1 MRKRA
6 FPLAFV
12 LLAALLAAGCTHP
25 FFYPMRELVQTPQR
39 LGLAYEDVNFR
50 ASDGLRLHGWFLPA
64 QGRAAGTVLFVHGN
78 AENIST
84 HIASVAWMP
93 ARGFNVFLF
102 DYRGYGT
109 SEGTPS
115 VEGAQRDIDAAM
127 QVVLGR
133 SDVDKDRIAVF
144 GQSLG
149 GALSAYYVAHTPL
162 RANVRALVIES
173 AFSDYA
179 DIAREKLAASWLT
192 WAFQWLALVAVD
204 NRFSP
209 LPSMQDI
216 SPIPLL
222 VIHGE
227 EDRIVPPEHARRL
240 YDAARE
246 PKQLWLVPGAGHI
259 QATHLPAERERLA
272 AYLREALR

>member
-1 MRKRA
+1 MRARA
-6 FPLAFV
+6 AVAVFAT
-12 LLAALLAAGCTHP
+12 LLLAGCTHL

-39 LGLAYEDVNFR
+39 LGLAYEDVEFR
-50 ASDGLRLHGWFLPA
+50 AQDGVKLHGWFLPA
-64 QGRAAGTVLFVHGN
+64 QGRALGTVLFAHGN

-102 DYRGYGT
+102 DYRGFGA

-115 VEGAQRDIDAAM
+115 LEGAQRDIDAALRT
-127 QVVLGR
+127 VLARG
-133 SDVDKDRIAVF
+133 DVDKERVVVF

-149 GALSAYYVAHTPL
+149 GALTAYFVAHTPL
-162 RANVRALVIES
+162 RASVRALVIES
-173 AFSDYA
+173 AFSDYTE
-179 DIAREKLAASWLT
+179 IAREKLAASWLT
-192 WAFQWLALVAVD
+192 WLFQWLAFVAVD

-222 VIHGE
+222 VIHGK
-227 EDRIVPPEHARRL
+227 EDRIVPPVHARRL
-240 YDAARE
+240 YNAARE
-246 PKQLWLVPGAGHI
+246 PKELWLVPGAGHI
-259 QATHLPAERERLA
+259 QATHLAAERERLT
-272 AYLREALR
+272 AYLRKVLAEPR